1 MRQGRLGENTGA
13 KQPLTY
19 IVDYDLST
27 RDGTLR
33 RRFYRALE
41 RYRREKAPSETG
53 YSSQSVIFTQ
63 DLDFALF
70 VKNMVGQAGG
80 SVTIWEARPF
90 EE

>member
-1 MRQGRLGENTGA
+1 MRQVRLDENTDVR
-13 KQPLTY
+13 QSPTY

-33 RRFYRALE
+33 RRFYRALK

-53 YSSQSVIFTQ
+53 YSSLSVIFTQ

-70 VKNMVGQAGG
+70 IRDTARQTGG
-80 SVTIWEARPF
+80 SATIWEAKLF

>member
-1 MRQGRLGENTGA
+1 VRQVRLGEKTDVR
-13 KQPLTY
+13 QSPTY

-33 RRFYRALE
+33 RRVYRALK
-41 RYRREKAPSETG
+41 RYRREKSPSETG
-53 YSSQSVIFTQ
+53 YSSLSVVFTR

-70 VKNMVGQAGG
+70 VKDMVGQAGG
-80 SVTIWEARPF
+80 SATIWEAKLF